1 MPSTS
6 TTMTLRLST
15 RGGAHE
21 PSGSR
26 RRGRRPRRVTLLAT
40 GGSAGPE
47 KIAFPAG
54 WEKFVLYNV
63 VDRYDNKQ
71 YRELYASTQEAV
83 DAAKAG
89 KPLPNGTV
97 LVLAQYKA
105 QVDAQGNPVKD
116 AKGRFVKGD
125 PLALTVME
133 KRAGWGTEYP
143 DDLRNGEW
151 EYAAFSLD
159 GKLNT
164 QANYKAC
171 FQCHKPHEKLDF
183 VISYS
188 SIAGQMAAAMPAT
201 APATDVTIQGFV
213 FGPNKLTV
221 APGKAVTWVNAD
233 DSPHQVTVTGLPR
246 SPLLMKGQSHTQA
259 FAAAGVYEYICGLHP
274 AMKGTVEVK

>member
-1 MPSTS
+1 M
-6 TTMTLRLST
+6 
-15 RGGAHE
+15 
-21 PSGSR
+21 SR
-26 RRGRRPRRVTLLAT
+26 AIHAVAAAALVTVTLFAT
-40 GGSAGPE
+40 GGSAGPD
-47 KIAFPAG
+47 KIAFPVG

-89 KPLPNGTV
+89 KPLPDGTV

-105 QVDAQGNPVKD
+105 QVDAQGNPIKD
-116 AKGRFVKGD
+116 PKGRFVKGE
-125 PLALTVME
+125 PVALTVME
-133 KRAGWGTEYP
+133 KRTGWGTEYP
-143 DDLRNGEW
+143 DDFRNGEW

-188 SIAGQMAAAMPAT
+188 SIAGQIAAAMPA
-201 APATDVTIQGFV
+201 APPATDVTIQGFV
-213 FGPNKLTV
+213 FGPTKLSV
-221 APGKAVTWVNAD
+221 APGKAVTWVNGD
-233 DSPHQVTVTGLPR
+233 DSPHQVTVAGLPR
-246 SPLLMKGQSHTQA
+246 SPLLMKGQSHTQT
-259 FAAAGVYEYICGLHP
+259 FATAGVYEYVCGLHP

>member
-1 MPSTS
+1 
-6 TTMTLRLST
+6 MTRRIPAVAAVALVAVSLVAT
-15 RGGAHE
+15 R
-21 PSGSR
+21 
-26 RRGRRPRRVTLLAT
+26 
-40 GGSAGPE
+40 GSAGPE

-54 WEKFVLYNV
+54 WQRFVLYNV

-71 YRELYASTQEAV
+71 YRELYASTQAAV

-89 KPLPNGTV
+89 KPLPTGTV
-97 LVLAQYKA
+97 LVLVQHKA

-125 PLALTVME
+125 PIALAVME

-188 SIAGQMAAAMPAT
+188 SIAGRMAAVTPA
-201 APATDVTIQGFV
+201 APPATDVTIQGFV
-213 FGPNKLTV
+213 FGPSKLTV
-221 APGKAVTWVNAD
+221 APGKAVTWVNTD

-246 SPLLMKGQSHTQA
+246 SQLLMKGQSHTQT

-274 AMKGTVEVK
+274 AMKGTVEVR